1 MASKPFKNDWV
12 TVKLREKIM
21 FHGYAHVEI
30 QIPKMNIGIK
40 FYGDD
45 FHDNTYIYFFSIMN
59 LDTNE
64 NCDCALE
71 SSFPKQELSVWYIL
85 QYLKFYAENNGLNRD
100 VASDRR
106 LSHRLSKDS
115 LFAYLCYRNRMASFV
130 DRNHF
135 IDRIKWY
142 ENALMEHS
150 IMFRS
155 PLSRT
160 FFTSNQTIKL
170 EGW

>member
-12 TVKLREKIM
+12 TVKLREKMM

-59 LDTNE
+59 LNTNE

-71 SSFPKQELSVWYIL
+71 SSFPKQELSVWYVL
-85 QYLKFYAENNGLNRD
+85 QYLKFYAENDGLNRD

-115 LFAYLCYRNRMASFV
+115 LFAYLCYRHRMNSFV
-130 DRNHF
+130 VRNRF
-135 IDRIKWY
+135 IDRIRWY
-142 ENALMEHS
+142 ENSSVMYS
-150 IMFRS
+150 RS
-155 PLSRT
+155 PLSRA
-160 FFTSNQTIKL
+160 FFTFNQTINL
-170 EGW
+170 